1 MTRRFIIRPRAE
13 RDIQSVYDWYESQ
26 EPGLGDE
33 FRKAVRKRL
42 EAIRDFP
49 ESCPVIYRGVR
60 SYCGSLTSSSMLC
73 NPLESRFS
81 LCFIIRA
88 VRRRGHAASF
98 TFCLSRN

>member
-42 EAIRDFP
+42 DAIRDFP
-49 ESCPVIYRGVR
+49 ESCPVICREA
-60 SYCGSLTSSSMLC
+60 SQELHS
-73 NPLESRFS
+73 E
-81 LCFIIRA
+81 FITGL
-88 VRRRGHAASF
+88 RRHIGHARENVVYLLPVYPLFA
-98 TFCLSRN
+98 